1 MAHANTVLH
10 QLLHL
15 LPLDEFESFVGQHQ
29 ADKHVKR
36 LRCRDQLLILLYAQ
50 ATGKDSLR
58 DIETGLRVLD
68 STWYHLGIRTAA
80 KSTLAYAN
88 EHRPWQIYESLF
100 YALLAKCSSLS
111 GTADF
116 SFKNDLRALDASS
129 IDLCLSL
136 FDWAAFRTTKGAI
149 KVHTSFDIRSQIPD
163 FVQITEGKVHEVT
176 IAQDMNFSTYPKGTI
191 FVMDRGYID
200 YALLWKIVKAG
211 HHFVIR
217 RKKNAQIVRLGQ
229 HRKPLGTGVMRD
241 EKVGFVLP
249 NALEDYPEDLR
260 LVTYVD
266 EETGQI
272 YEYLTDEFRLSAAN
286 IALIYKRRWDIELF
300 FKWIKQHL
308 KIKTFLGTS
317 KNAVLTQIWV
327 AMIYFLL
334 LSWIKFQTK
343 FRGSLLELTRMVA
356 EVLLWR
362 VHMVDMLSLRPKTL
376 HRARTRDAPQLS
388 LL

>member
-15 LPLDEFESFVGQHQ
+15 LPLDQFETFVGQHQ

-50 ATGKDSLR
+50 VTGKDSLR

-68 STWYHLGIRTAA
+68 STWYHLGLRTTA
-80 KSTLAYAN
+80 KSTIAYAN

-100 YALLAKCSSLS
+100 YAMLTKCSHLS

-116 SFKNDLRALDASS
+116 SFKNPLRALDASTV
-129 IDLCLSL
+129 DLCLSL
-136 FDWAAFRTTKGAI
+136 FDWATFRTTKGAI
-149 KVHTSFDIRSQIPD
+149 KIHTSFDIRSQIPD
-163 FVQITEGKVHEVT
+163 FVAITEGETHEVT
-176 IAQDMNFSTYPKGTI
+176 VAQDMDFSVYPKGTI
-191 FVMDRGYID
+191 FVIDRGYTD
-200 YALLWKIVKAG
+200 YELLWKIVQAG

-217 RKKNAQIVRLGQ
+217 RKKNAKITHLGQ
-229 HRKPLGTGVMRD
+229 HKTPTGKGVMQD
-241 EKVGFVLP
+241 EKVQFTLKKA
-249 NALEDYPEDLR
+249 NEAYPSDLR
-260 LVTYVD
+260 MVTYID
-266 EETGQI
+266 SETCQI
-272 YEYLTDEFRLSAAN
+272 YEYFTDECRLSASN

-300 FKWIKQHL
+300 FKWIKQNL

-317 KNAVLTQIWV
+317 KNAVLTQIWI
-327 AMIYFLL
+327 AMINFLL

-343 FRGSLLELTRMVA
+343 FQGSLLELTRMVR

-362 VHMVDMLSLRPKTL
+362 VHMVDMLSLKPKTI
-376 HRARTRDAPQLS
+376 HKARSRDAPQLS